1 MMDMDQHRLNGEAET
16 FLSYAVPGQTRRQ
29 RAVIKAIESIS
40 GHARL
45 HRLYNQYCS
54 EREAPEYSHETFFDS
69 ALRLLNVNVRYDR
82 AMLKSVPRDKPVLF
96 IANHPFGVIDGIILT
111 WLALKAR
118 PDVKVVTIN
127 ALNRAPEVRP
137 YCLPVDF
144 SGTPEGNAITIATR
158 RAATAAL
165 ANNGSIAIFPAGG
178 VATAQPPF
186 LSPARDLPWI
196 GFTARLVSIP
206 DTWVVPIHFS
216 GQNSLLF
223 HMASRMGQTM
233 RASMFCHETV
243 RKIGKRIDVT
253 IGAPIAP
260 EDLAD
265 VGDRTALV
273 AELRRRTFALAGRPD
288 VDWMKTSAPP
298 EY

>member
-1 MMDMDQHRLNGEAET
+1 MDMDQHRLNGDADT

-40 GHARL
+40 GHTRL
-45 HRLYNQYCS
+45 HRLYDRYCS
-54 EREAPEYSHETFFDS
+54 ERDSPQYSHETFFDS
-69 ALRLLNVNVRYDR
+69 ALRLLDVDVRYDE
-82 AMLKSVPRDKPVLF
+82 AMLDRVPGDKPVLF
-96 IANHPFGVIDGIILT
+96 IANHPFGVIDGIILS

-144 SGTPEGNAITIATR
+144 SGTPEGNATTIATR
-158 RAATAAL
+158 RAATSAL
-165 ANNGSIAIFPAGG
+165 ADGGAIAIFPAGG
-178 VATAQPPF
+178 VATKTPPF

-196 GFTARLVSIP
+196 GFTARLVNTP

-223 HMASRMGQTM
+223 HVASRFGQTL
-233 RASMFCHETV
+233 RSSMFCRETV
-243 RKIGKRIDVT
+243 RKIGKPIDVT
-253 IGAPIAP
+253 IGAPISP
-260 EDLAD
+260 DDLSE
-265 VGDRTALV
+265 VGDRAALV
-273 AELRRRTFALAGRPD
+273 AELRRRTFALAGRPHI
-288 VDWMKTSAPP
+288 DWMKTAELPG
-298 EY
+298 

>member
-1 MMDMDQHRLNGEAET
+1 MDQHRLNGDADT

-29 RAVIKAIESIS
+29 RAFIKAIESIS

-45 HRLYNQYCS
+45 HRLYSRYCV
-54 EREAPEYSHETFFDS
+54 ERDSPRYRHETFFDS
-69 ALRLLNVNVRYDR
+69 AIRLLNVDVRYDQE
-82 AMLKSVPRDKPVLF
+82 MLDKVPSDKPVLF

-144 SGTPEGNAITIATR
+144 SGTPEGNATTIATR
-158 RAATAAL
+158 RAAANAL
-165 ANNGSIAIFPAGG
+165 SQGGAIAIFPAGG
-178 VATAQPPF
+178 VATKTPPF

-196 GFTARLVSIP
+196 GFTARLVSASN
-206 DTWVVPIHFS
+206 TWVVPIHFS

-223 HMASRMGQTM
+223 HVASRFGQTL
-233 RASMFCHETV
+233 RSSMFCHETV
-243 RKIGKRIDVT
+243 RKIGKSIDVS
-253 IGAPIAP
+253 IGAPIPP
-260 EDLAD
+260 EELSGL
-265 VGDRTALV
+265 GDRAALV
-273 AELRRRTFALAGRPD
+273 AELRRRTFALARRPD
-288 VDWMKTSAPP
+288 IDWMKAPALRN
-298 EY
+298 